1 MPRFLIQATLSG
13 SKRSIVFGFIVGIGI
28 TVALPYP
35 AFGARSSGGS
45 RRSKA
50 ASVHRSFV
58 AAPSFVSSGRF
69 SVGVA
74 HGASVRFSD
83 LTRHRQHF
91 VSHLSTALDFLVWL
105 ESARSQSFLFTCFTL
120 HRPLSLDALPP
131 TGFTFSHGGW
141 MAGMASRFYNQGI
154 GPTLSNRRS
163 VDGSSC

>member
-74 HGASVRFSD
+74 HGASVRFRD
-83 LTRHRQHF
+83 FRRHRQDF
-91 VSHLSTALDFLVWL
+91 VSHPFH
-105 ESARSQSFLFTCFTL
+105 SFGFSGVAGVSEEPVILIHVF
-120 HRPLSLDALPP
+120 HPAPAVEPGRPA
-131 TGFTFSHGGW
+131 T
-141 MAGMASRFYNQGI
+141 
-154 GPTLSNRRS
+154 NRIYVQPRW
-163 VDGSSC
+163 VDGGHGVEVLQPGYWTDSKQPAKR